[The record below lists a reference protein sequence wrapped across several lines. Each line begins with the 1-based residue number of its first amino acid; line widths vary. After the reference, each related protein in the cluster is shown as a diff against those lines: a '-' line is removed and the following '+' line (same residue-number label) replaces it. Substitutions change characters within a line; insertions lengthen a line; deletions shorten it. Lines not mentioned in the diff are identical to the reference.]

1 MYHPFLLL
9 KKRRAFKYK
18 WRTLHLVCWNVFHFN
33 VLVLFRSLSNF
44 AGWPF
49 KNKSLLCKHC
59 DKLAFLIA
67 WKIYFR
73 RNSCRSKQNILSW
86 VMNMKVWI
94 HLRDHFDYHKLIETK
109 NEKLINYA
117 PHHHMFLY
125 LQIIISSEAANLDIL
140 GFYTG
145 PERYFCRLFE
155 FAVDLNENG
164 HGKAIDIRHFWRSS
178 AAFYDSTSSDVY
190 MNFSYHKPTLTKQIN
205 QTQFSCTIWF
215 KFRCFLRHVERFPLD
230 KREPQINCSSHVCLS
245 FPPSST
251 YANTPQSPLYK
262 IYEQGS

>member
-155 FAVDLNENG
+155 FAVDLNEMG
-164 HGKAIDIRHFWRSS
+164 TAKLSTFDTFEDLQLHF
-178 AAFYDSTSSDVY
+178 TIPLV
-190 MNFSYHKPTLTKQIN
+190 QICTWIFLITN
-205 QTQFSCTIWF
+205 QHWQNKSI
-215 KFRCFLRHVERFPLD
+215 KH
-230 KREPQINCSSHVCLS
+230 S
-245 FPPSST
+245 FPVLSDSSFVVF
-251 YANTPQSPLYK
+251 YGMLK
-262 IYEQGS
+262 DFH